1 MHKHGTIISMSIHEN
16 YLRSTVFGF
25 QDALVSTTGVI
36 VGVAIGTQDKGVVLL
51 AGVATIMVEA
61 LSMAAGQYMSE
72 KTVQQM
78 NKTKKHTDNLLVG
91 ALIMYGSYF
100 LGGLVPLAPIILFPL
115 PQAAYAS
122 IIFSLLGLL
131 VLGII
136 KAKIVKESATRSA
149 IEILILGGAATAVG
163 LLVGYFLKV

>member
-1 MHKHGTIISMSIHEN
+1 MFSMKLHEN

-36 VGVAIGTQDKGVVLL
+36 VGVATGTQNKEIVLL
-51 AGVATIMVEA
+51 AGVITILVEA

-78 NKTKKHTDNLLVG
+78 DKNKKHTDNLIVG

-100 LGGLVPLAPIILFPL
+100 LGGLIPLLPIILFRL
-115 PQAAYAS
+115 PEAS
-122 IIFSLLGLL
+122 ILSIVFSLLGLL
-131 VLGII
+131 ILGVV
-136 KAKIVKESATRSA
+136 KAKLVKEPPLRSA
-149 IEILILGGAATAVG
+149 LEILLLGGAATAVG
-163 LLVGYFLKV
+163 LLAGYFLKV

>member
-1 MHKHGTIISMSIHEN
+1 MSIHEN

-78 NKTKKHTDNLLVG
+78 NKEKKHTDNLLIG

-100 LGGLVPLAPIILFPL
+100 LGGLVPLLPILIFPL
-115 PQAAYAS
+115 PQAAYIS
-122 IIFSLLGLL
+122 IIFSLIGLAILG
-131 VLGII
+131 VS
-136 KAKIVKESATRSA
+136 KAKLVKESPLRSA
-149 IEILILGGAATAVG
+149 LEILILGGAATAVG
-163 LLVGYFLKV
+163 LLVGSFLKV

>member
-1 MHKHGTIISMSIHEN
+1 MSIHEN

-36 VGVAIGTQDKGVVLL
+36 VGVAIGTQDKSIVLL

-78 NKTKKHTDNLLVG
+78 NKTKKHTDNLVIG
-91 ALIMYGSYF
+91 ALIMYCSYF
-100 LGGLVPLAPIILFPL
+100 LGGLVPLIPILLFPL
-115 PQAAYAS
+115 PDAALIS
-122 IIFSLLGLL
+122 IIFSLIGLL
-131 VLGII
+131 LLGII
-136 KAKIVKESATRSA
+136 KAKIVKESVLRSA
-149 IEILILGGAATAVG
+149 VEILILGGAATAVG

>member
-1 MHKHGTIISMSIHEN
+1 MNIHEN

-51 AGVATIMVEA
+51 AGAATIMVEA

-78 NKTKKHTDNLLVG
+78 NKSKKYTDNLVVG
-91 ALIMYGSYF
+91 ALVMYASYF
-100 LGGLVPLAPIILFPL
+100 LGGLVPLIPILVFPL
-115 PQAAYAS
+115 PNAAFVS
-122 IIFSLLGLL
+122 IAFSLIGLAILG
-131 VLGII
+131 VS
-136 KAKIVKESATRSA
+136 KAKLVKESPVRSVV
-149 IEILILGGAATAVG
+149 EILILGGTATAIG

>member
-1 MHKHGTIISMSIHEN
+1 MSVHEN

-36 VGVAIGTQDKGVVLL
+36 VGVAIGTQDKSVVLL

-78 NKTKKHTDNLLVG
+78 NKTKKHTDNLVIG

-100 LGGLVPLAPIILFPL
+100 LGGLVPLLPIVIFPL
-115 PQAAYAS
+115 PQASYVS

-136 KAKIVKESATRSA
+136 KAKIVKESVVRSA
-149 IEILILGGAATAVG
+149 LEILLLGGAATAVG

>member
-1 MHKHGTIISMSIHEN
+1 MSVHEN

-36 VGVAIGTQDKGVVLL
+36 VGVAIGTQDKSVVLL

-78 NKTKKHTDNLLVG
+78 NKTKTHTDNLVIG

-100 LGGLVPLAPIILFPL
+100 LGGLVPLLPIFIFPL
-115 PQAAYAS
+115 PQAAYLS

-131 VLGII
+131 VLGVL
-136 KAKIVKESATRSA
+136 KAKLVKESMLRSA

-163 LLVGYFLKV
+163 LLVGYFLKI